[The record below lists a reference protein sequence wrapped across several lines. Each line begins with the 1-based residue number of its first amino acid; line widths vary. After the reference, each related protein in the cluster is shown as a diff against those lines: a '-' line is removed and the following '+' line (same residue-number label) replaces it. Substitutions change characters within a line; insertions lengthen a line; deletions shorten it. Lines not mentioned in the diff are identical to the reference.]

1 MYLQKG
7 ANLSEEESIRS
18 THSDDC
24 FLQDTADR
32 NTAVHYAYGAHGN
45 GSGSVLQ
52 ICVSAVVASY
62 GAEAVRPVNTKKERA
77 DLNIAEDSRAA
88 FIARK
93 DVETFLL
100 VPNLSTVHGH
110 ILAHLDIADLNLS
123 GGGRQRDKPTLT
135 ADEVFLGS
143 SVDGMRKRNM
153 MAALAFQKI
162 ELYRQNVLYVTLQN
176 GTCSWYALMD
186 QAFQDSEK
194 IAGF

>member
-24 FLQDTADR
+24 FLHATADR

-77 DLNIAEDSRAA
+77 ELNIAEDSRAT

-110 ILAHLDIADLNLS
+110 ILAHLDIADL
-123 GGGRQRDKPTLT
+123 KFPTPDHKT
-135 ADEVFLGS
+135 EPQIP
-143 SVDGMRKRNM
+143 
-153 MAALAFQKI
+153 QK
-162 ELYRQNVLYVTLQN
+162 N
-176 GTCSWYALMD
+176 
-186 QAFQDSEK
+186 
-194 IAGF
+194 